1 MDVLNV
7 LLLIAGFEASVAT
20 VCPVGWHRYGKNCY
34 FVIKTK
40 WNWYTAKKT
49 CAASHASLAVPISS
63 EEQTFIWELLQREF
77 YPDGPGNGAWIGC
90 NDINKDGVWQNCPL
104 RGGETNAYQN
114 WREGRPGNQY
124 RYRGAD
130 CALMV
135 NSAGGK
141 WGNQYCTNPRYATCE
156 LAIIDYNPLFCLQIG
171 SDGRITS
178 PCLTDKHVLMEL
190 QAQGLVSCGKACLS
204 HPECSSF
211 NLKDQ
216 GQGKMVCQLNDLA
229 LQNAA
234 AEDVVEI
241 ENCYGLD
248 L

>member
-1 MDVLNV
+1 MEVFGI
-7 LLLIAGFEASVAT
+7 LLLFIGSVASIAT
-20 VCPVGWHRYGKNCY
+20 ICPVGWQRYGKACY
-34 FVIKTK
+34 FVIKELK
-40 WNWYTAKKT
+40 NWSKAKSI
-49 CAASHASLAVPISS
+49 CAASHSSLAVPNSS
-63 EEQTFIWELLQREF
+63 EEQTFIWELLQQEF
-77 YPDGPGNGAWIGC
+77 YPDGPVDGAWIGC
-90 NDINKDGVWQNCPL
+90 DDIEKEGDWQNCPST
-104 RGGETNAYQN
+104 GDETNVYQN
-114 WREGRPGNQY
+114 WREEQPDSWN
-124 RYRGAD
+124 AASD

-141 WGNQYCTNPRYATCE
+141 WDDQSCTNPRYATCE
-156 LAIIDYNPLFCLQIG
+156 LAIINYDPLFCLQIG

-178 PCLTDKHVLMEL
+178 PCLTDNHILMEL

-204 HPECSSF
+204 HPKCSSF

-229 LQNAA
+229 LQNAG

-241 ENCYGLD
+241 QNCYGLD

>member
-1 MDVLNV
+1 MDVFGI
-7 LLLIAGFEASVAT
+7 LLLFIGSAASIAT
-20 VCPVGWHRYGKNCY
+20 ICPVGWHRYGKACY
-34 FVIKTK
+34 FVIKELK
-40 WNWYTAKKT
+40 NWHKAKT
-49 CAASHASLAVPISS
+49 ICAASHTSLALPNSF

-77 YPDGPGNGAWIGC
+77 YPSDFQKGAWIDC
-90 NDINKDGVWQNCPL
+90 DDIDQDGVWQNCPL
-104 RGGETNAYQN
+104 RGDETNAYQN
-114 WREGRPGNQY
+114 WREGNPGNQY
-124 RYRGAD
+124 SGAD

-141 WGNQYCTNPRYATCE
+141 WSNQYCTNPRYATCE
-156 LAIIDYNPLFCLQIG
+156 LAITNYNPLFCLQIG

-178 PCLTDKHVLMEL
+178 LCLTDNHVLMEL

-204 HPECSSF
+204 HPKCSSF

-216 GQGKMVCQLNDLA
+216 GQGKMVCQLNDLTF
-229 LQNAA
+229 QKAA

>member
-1 MDVLNV
+1 MHVLSV
-7 LLLIAGFEASVAT
+7 LLLVAGFEATFAT
-20 VCPVGWHRYGKNCY
+20 VCPVGSHRYGKACY
-34 FVIKTK
+34 FVIKELK
-40 WNWYTAKKT
+40 SWYKVQQI
-49 CAASHASLAVPISS
+49 CAASHASLAVPNSS

-77 YPDGPGNGAWIGC
+77 YPDGLGNGAWIGC
-90 NDINKDGVWQNCPL
+90 NDINQDGVWNCPL

-114 WREGRPGNQY
+114 WGEGNPSNQY
-124 RYRGAD
+124 SGAD
-130 CALMV
+130 CALIGDR
-135 NSAGGK
+135 AGGI
-141 WGNQYCTNPRYATCE
+141 WWNQYCNNHRYATCE
-156 LAIIDYNPLFCLQIG
+156 LAIIDYDPLFCLQIG
-171 SDGRITS
+171 SSGRITS
-178 PCLTDKHVLMEL
+178 PCLTDNHVLMEL

-204 HPECSSF
+204 HPKCSSF

-234 AEDVVEI
+234 TEDVVEM